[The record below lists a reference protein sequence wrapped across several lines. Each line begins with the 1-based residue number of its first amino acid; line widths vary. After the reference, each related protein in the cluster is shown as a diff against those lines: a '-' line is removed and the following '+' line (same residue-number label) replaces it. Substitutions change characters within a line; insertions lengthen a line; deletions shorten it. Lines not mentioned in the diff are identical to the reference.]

1 MTAKE
6 VYNIMKALEE
16 ITGPEESVKLIK
28 KFVEYQLDKE
38 IKGITF
44 PDTVMPLYQPDNSPK
59 IPITPVDGDRFV
71 YTVNDFTINPATNPA
86 KYSTVTFSTVKDT
99 DISWTADYVGDSLD
113 NKEEK

>member
-6 VYNIMKALEE
+6 VCNIMKALEE
-16 ITGPEESVKLIK
+16 ITGPEESVNLIK

-44 PDTVMPLYQPDNSPK
+44 PDMVITCDNSPK
-59 IPITPVDGDRFV
+59 IPTTPVGGDRFI
-71 YTVNDFTINPATNPA
+71 YTVNDFTTNPATNPA

>member
-6 VYNIMKALEE
+6 VFNIMKALEE

-44 PDTVMPLYQPDNSPK
+44 PDMVMPLYQPDNSPK
-59 IPITPVDGDRFV
+59 IPMTPVGGEV
-71 YTVNDFTINPATNPA
+71 YTVNDLITNPA

>member
-59 IPITPVDGDRFV
+59 IPMTPVGGDKFV
-71 YTVNDFTINPATNPA
+71 YPVNDLNDLIINPA

-99 DISWTADYVGDSLD
+99 DISWTADYVVDSLD

>member
-1 MTAKE
+1 MRAQK
-6 VYNIMKALEE
+6 VCNIMKALQG

-28 KFVEYQLDKE
+28 KFIEYQLDKE
-38 IKGITF
+38 IKRITF
-44 PDTVMPLYQPDNSPK
+44 PDIVITCDNSPK
-59 IPITPVDGDRFV
+59 IPMTPVGGDKFV
-71 YTVNDFTINPATNPA
+71 YTVNDFTTNPATNPA

>member
-59 IPITPVDGDRFV
+59 IPITPV
-71 YTVNDFTINPATNPA
+71 YTVNDFTTNPATNPA
-86 KYSTVTFSTVKDT
+86 KYSTATFSTVKDT
-99 DISWTADYVGDSLD
+99 DIGWTVDYVGDSLD